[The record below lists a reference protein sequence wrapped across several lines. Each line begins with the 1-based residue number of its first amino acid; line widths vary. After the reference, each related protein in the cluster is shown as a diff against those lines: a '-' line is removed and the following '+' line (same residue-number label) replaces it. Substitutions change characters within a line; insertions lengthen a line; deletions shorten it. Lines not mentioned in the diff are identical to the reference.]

1 MKKISIA
8 VTAGL
13 TAAVLAVGSAAAAAP
28 TLAERGGPGG
38 ARGNGTTA
46 SAPANTANQNA
57 TSTVAS
63 GTLTEAQQAQ
73 LIYWVQEEKLAQ
85 DLYWALAAKYPDLQQ
100 FANIAP
106 SETRHMDQVSALLA
120 TYGLADP
127 TVGLPAGEFVDPQ
140 LQQLYND
147 LLASATTP
155 QAALAAGAQVERT
168 DLVDLNAAKEGLD
181 APDVLRALDAQ
192 IKASTNHLKAFT
204 R

>member
-1 MKKISIA
+1 MKKISFA

-28 TLAERGGPGG
+28 TVADRGGPGG
-38 ARGNGTTA
+38 PRGNGNSAT
-46 SAPANTANQNA
+46 APANTANQSV
-57 TSTVAS
+57 TSPVTS
-63 GTLTEAQQAQ
+63 GTLTDAQKAQ
-73 LIYWVQEEKLAQ
+73 LVYWVQEEKMAQ

-100 FANIAP
+100 FTNIAP
-106 SETRHMDQVSALLA
+106 SETRHMNQVSALLA
-120 TYGLADP
+120 TYGVADP
-127 TVGLPAGEFVDPQ
+127 TVGLPAGVFVDPQ
-140 LQQLYND
+140 LQQIYND

-168 DLVDLNAAKEGLD
+168 DLTDLNAAKEGLT